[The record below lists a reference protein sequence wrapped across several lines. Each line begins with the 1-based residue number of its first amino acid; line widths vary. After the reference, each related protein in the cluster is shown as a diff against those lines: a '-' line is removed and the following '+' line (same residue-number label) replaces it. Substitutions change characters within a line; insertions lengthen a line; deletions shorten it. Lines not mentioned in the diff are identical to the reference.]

1 MFDMPSFINSDY
13 EFFDQFGDGNYNNIY
28 LGKRMFG
35 PAKKQ
40 KFLSTITGGMERRFE
55 FLDSQVNHQSFTHL
69 WSDRNPTKC
78 RNPQVSCID
87 DSRVQ
92 LRSDDDGE
100 TSFIHANWVR
110 GGPLFNE
117 FILTQAPMDTTVED
131 FWRMVWQEKVPY
143 IFMLISR
150 KQPERCV
157 RYWPKEQDGL
167 LRLTEMNVRH
177 CGVDEERDPLFRVTH
192 IEVVHDNGQ
201 TLRLEH
207 WQADMNNTNNLEA
220 PLRLLHLARNSSK
233 PVIVHDCLGISRAGC
248 LVTIE
253 AAIASLI
260 RGPTYKHTIQ
270 KAVQFVRS
278 QRAFCIETPMQY
290 IYVHRCVAHFFEG
303 IIGKI
308 PLFDSD
314 YRQWLERRA
323 GRMFL
328 DFNEPL
334 PGHLMLSPRVDP
346 DLLKQV
352 RF

>member
-1 MFDMPSFINSDY
+1 MEKGTQDEGGAGRGAGGHREKEKDQEKTCIDNENVPTRMFDMPSFINSDY
-13 EFFDQFGDGNYNNIY
+13 EFFDQFGDG
-28 LGKRMFG
+28 K
-35 PAKKQ
+35 
-40 KFLSTITGGMERRFE
+40 
-55 FLDSQVNHQSFTHL
+55 
-69 WSDRNPTKC
+69 
-78 RNPQVSCID
+78 
-87 DSRVQ
+87 
-92 LRSDDDGE
+92 
-100 TSFIHANWVR
+100 
-110 GGPLFNE
+110 
-117 FILTQAPMDTTVED
+117 D

-328 DFNEPL
+328 DFNEPVL
-334 PGHLMLSPRVDP
+334 YR
-346 DLLKQV
+346 
-352 RF
+352 